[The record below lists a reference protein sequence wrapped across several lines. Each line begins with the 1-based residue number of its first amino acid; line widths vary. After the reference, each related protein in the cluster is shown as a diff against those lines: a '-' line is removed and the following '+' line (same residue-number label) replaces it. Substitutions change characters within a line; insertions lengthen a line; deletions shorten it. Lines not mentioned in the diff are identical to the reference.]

1 MICSAPQRASALTPL
16 SAHAA
21 PGPGTYPLPAQ
32 IGPHDPT
39 KKVQRRASAI
49 SPAPPPAVR
58 FIWFLEPIF
67 TNFPQRLPA
76 FGFGTSA
83 RLPGQPAVPR
93 RLDPEL
99 EQRMA
104 KAATGKMSSAEA
116 TMMVSNALLKLAEMG
131 R

>member
-1 MICSAPQRASALTPL
+1 MA
-16 SAHAA
+16 AHAA
-21 PGPGTYPLPAQ
+21 PGPGTYPLPPQ

-39 KKVQRRASAI
+39 KKV
-49 SPAPPPAVR
+49 PVPVPPPSPRPLPHA
-58 FIWFLEPIF
+58 
-67 TNFPQRLPA
+67 PQRLPA

-83 RLPGQPAVPR
+83 RLPGQPAVPK

-131 R
+131 RCCWCW

>member
-1 MICSAPQRASALTPL
+1 VPVPPPSPR
-16 SAHAA
+16 
-21 PGPGTYPLPAQ
+21 PLPHA
-32 IGPHDPT
+32 
-39 KKVQRRASAI
+39 
-49 SPAPPPAVR
+49 
-58 FIWFLEPIF
+58 
-67 TNFPQRLPA
+67 PQRLPA

-83 RLPGQPAVPR
+83 RLPGQPAVPK

-131 R
+131 RCCWCW